1 VTLFRAII
9 MTQDEEHGQLGLLDS
24 FHAVWTDAHNTSE
37 ELDALGRLK
46 AGENRIANAHGVD
59 PSKLS
64 IAYTWD
70 KAGNWHAN
78 ASSPLTRDEEDRVRG
93 LG

>member
-1 VTLFRAII
+1 MTLFRAII

-46 AGENRIANAHGVD
+46 AGEIRIANAHGEGRQLARECE
-59 PSKLS
+59 LS
-64 IAYTWD
+64 T
-70 KAGNWHAN
+70 H
-78 ASSPLTRDEEDRVRG
+78 T
-93 LG
+93 